1 MSDNVELVKAVQ
13 KVSEKVLRESRH
25 ELLSSVS
32 NVVPK
37 FSQML
42 LERGLITCT
51 DQRAADLADDSVFER
66 YVCGIAR
73 HCKVYEVQKHC
84 EGLLEILEELSG
96 PPRDAAVA
104 LRSKLQSSIAREA
117 PGVDFHLLRNEP
129 VVATFPGT
137 ASAILTKKTFSKA
150 GNYKDLE
157 KELVIHQATTAEL
170 SSATTSAEAC
180 SETSM
185 QPLHHFA
192 DQSPASI
199 HSTLSGDE
207 NENDSNSDEQLEHP
221 YENAQGCTSPR
232 PIPTYNE
239 GAANI
244 DEQYSSF
251 QGYGSRQKKINSE
264 SNGQFNISTQQQIQ
278 LITACT
284 QFSISR
290 CQMEM
295 QQHQQQ
301 LLHHQQQAQINLQNK
316 PHQQQQEQHH
326 YHQQQLRNRRQ
337 SSQNEQQANNRQN
350 EHLQE
355 SNQLG
360 LVTQQE
366 QHNQQQITLE
376 NNQPEHVQDRQQ
388 QLVLTRFILF
398 LIIAILAYNV
408 YLHWDKVI

>member
-42 LERGLITCT
+42 LEKGLITCT

-157 KELVIHQATTAEL
+157 KELVIHQATTPEL

-199 HSTLSGDE
+199 HSTLSGNE

-251 QGYGSRQKKINSE
+251 QGYDSRQKKINSE
-264 SNGQFNISTQQQIQ
+264 SNDQFSTQQQIQ
-278 LITACT
+278 LITAYT

-326 YHQQQLRNRRQ
+326 YHQQQLRNRQ
-337 SSQNEQQANNRQN
+337 SSQNVQQASNRQN

-366 QHNQQQITLE
+366 QHNQQQIASV
-376 NNQPEHVQDRQQ
+376 NNQPEHVQDLQQ
-388 QLVLTRFILF
+388 QLVLTPFLWFLF
-398 LIIAILAYNV
+398 AAILVYNI
-408 YLHWDKVI
+408 YLYWDKVI

>member
-13 KVSEKVLRESRH
+13 KVSVKVLEESRH

-51 DQRAADLADDSVFER
+51 DQKAADLADDSVFER

-84 EGLLEILEELSG
+84 EGLLEVLEELSG

-117 PGVDFHLLRNEP
+117 GVDFRLKNGP
-129 VVATFPGT
+129 VVVATFSGT
-137 ASAILTKKTFSKA
+137 DPAILTKKTFSKTDS
-150 GNYKDLE
+150 YKELE
-157 KELVIHQATTAEL
+157 KELAIHQTTATAEL
-170 SSATTSAEAC
+170 LSGTTSAEVC
-180 SETSM
+180 SEISM
-185 QPLHHFA
+185 PPLHHFA

-244 DEQYSSF
+244 DEQY
-251 QGYGSRQKKINSE
+251 KKIKSE

-290 CQMEM
+290 CQIEM

-337 SSQNEQQANNRQN
+337 SSQNEQQANNQQN

-360 LVTQQE
+360 LVTPQE
-366 QHNQQQITLE
+366 QHNQQQIAPE
-376 NNQPEHVQDRQQ
+376 NNQPEHVQDLQQ
-388 QLVLTRFILF
+388 QLVLTPFLWFLF
-398 LIIAILAYNV
+398 AAILVYNL